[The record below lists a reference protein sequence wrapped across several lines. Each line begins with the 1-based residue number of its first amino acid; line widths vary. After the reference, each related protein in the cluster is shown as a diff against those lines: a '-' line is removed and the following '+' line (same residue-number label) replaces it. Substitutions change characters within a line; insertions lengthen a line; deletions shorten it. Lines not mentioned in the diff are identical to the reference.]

1 MSWKIMPP
9 EWLAVLIEALR
20 NSEFLA
26 GVKAFLAVLAA
37 AGVGVMAK
45 VADEVK
51 SGERRKFFSKQLWLD
66 APALLM
72 TATITIGVA
81 AYYDLPGPVAAGV
94 SVFLGYAGPR
104 AIGIWISRNI
114 RR

>member
-1 MSWKIMPP
+1 MPWKNMPP

-26 GVKAFLAVLAA
+26 GVKAFLAVLVA

-51 SGERRKFFSKQLWLD
+51 SGDRRKFFSNQLWLD
-66 APALLM
+66 VPALLM
-72 TATITIGVA
+72 TAAITIGVS
-81 AYYDLPGPVAAGV
+81 AYYSLPGPVSAGV

-104 AIGIWISRNI
+104 IIDVWLAHKLRK
-114 RR
+114 